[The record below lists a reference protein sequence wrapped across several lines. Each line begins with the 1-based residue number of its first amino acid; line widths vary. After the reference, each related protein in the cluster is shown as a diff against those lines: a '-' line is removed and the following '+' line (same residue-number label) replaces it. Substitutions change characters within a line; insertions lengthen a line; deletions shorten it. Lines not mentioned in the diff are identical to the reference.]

1 MAKIRTPI
9 SLAEAFHLPLEK
21 IVGADIINVS
31 LNVDALLFVDPLLLP
46 LSKHKEMND
55 AADRFHNYF
64 ASLVKIVQAVQKLDD
79 SDVAYREAKRR
90 LTFPEIPGTC
100 LGYGAGS
107 IRGSGV
113 GPEMANRLVATA
125 KAIVDLGVT
134 DPDLFLLLPL
144 LEDDVG
150 PDLISDM
157 VTNVVLEDLAA
168 FTVRNAEALGLS
180 LEKHTVLG
188 TSFTLPTNPTQKQ
201 RTPIFLVPTD
211 VVRALPVALDWE
223 DVGRVA
229 AENQSIRDTFN
240 LYVGDIWK
248 AKTRESKHELRKAL
262 LANAQAVN
270 AYIAAVQGV
279 KPTAYDLSSD
289 PEGEFVWREL
299 RPVIARD
306 YPLPAPLTKKAQTL
320 ADVRVVVEKIIG
332 QFQHLV
338 EERGLWRELW
348 AEKGKPRR
356 EKSVQRL
363 FFAVADSYCEA
374 FNVDISP
381 EVDTGS
387 GEVDF
392 KLSTGYDAK
401 AVVEIKLSDNKRLLH
416 GYEKQLDRYKTAEK
430 TTAGSYVVVV
440 ISDLG
445 ARDEQILE
453 AKNAAVKRGEFV
465 SDVYFIDG
473 MPRAAASVE

>member
-9 SLAEAFHLPLEK
+9 SLGEAFQLPLGR
-21 IVGADIINVS
+21 IVDADIINVS

-46 LSKHKEMND
+46 LSRHKEMND
-55 AADRFHNYF
+55 AADRFQQYF
-64 ASLVKIVQAVQKLDD
+64 ASLVKIVQAIQKLDD

-113 GPEMANRLVATA
+113 GPEMASRLVATG
-125 KAIVDLGVT
+125 KAIVNLGVT

-168 FTVRNAEALGLS
+168 FTARTAEALGLP
-180 LEKHTVLG
+180 LEKHRVLNK
-188 TSFTLPTNPTQKQ
+188 SFTLPTNPTQKL
-201 RTPIFLVPTD
+201 RTPIFLLPTD

-248 AKTRESKHELRKAL
+248 AKTRESKHEMRKTL
-262 LANAQAVN
+262 LANAQTVS

-279 KPTAYDLSSD
+279 KPTSYDFSSD

-299 RPVIARD
+299 RPVLARD
-306 YPLPAPLTKKAQTL
+306 YPLSAPLSKKAQSIS
-320 ADVRVVVEKIIG
+320 DVRIVVEKIVD

-348 AEKGKPRR
+348 AEQGKPRR

-387 GEVDF
+387 GEIDF
-392 KLSTGYDAK
+392 KLSMGYDAR

-416 GYEKQLDRYKTAEK
+416 GYEKQLERYKTAEK
-430 TTAGSYVVVV
+430 TTAGFYVVVV

-445 ARDEQILE
+445 MRDEQLLE
-453 AKNAAVKRGEFV
+453 AKNSAIKRREFV
-465 SDVYFIDG
+465 SRLYFISG
-473 MPRAAASVE
+473 LPRESASVD

>member
-21 IVGADIINVS
+21 IVGAGIINVS

-55 AADRFHNYF
+55 AADRFQHYF

-107 IRGSGV
+107 IHGSGV
-113 GPEMANRLVATA
+113 GPEMASRLVATA

-180 LEKHTVLG
+180 LEDHTVLG

-201 RTPIFLVPTD
+201 RTPVFLVPKD
-211 VVRALPVALDWE
+211 VVRALPIALDWE

-229 AENQSIRDTFN
+229 AENQAIRDTFN
-240 LYVGDIWK
+240 LCVGDIWK
-248 AKTRESKHELRKAL
+248 AKTRESKQEMRKVL
-262 LANAQAVN
+262 LANAQTVS

-299 RPVIARD
+299 RPVLAQD
-306 YPLPAPLTKKAQTL
+306 YPLSSPLSKKAQTL
-320 ADVRVVVEKIIG
+320 SDVRIVVEKIVD

-348 AEKGKPRR
+348 AEQGKPRR

-387 GEVDF
+387 GEIDF

-416 GYEKQLDRYKTAEK
+416 GYEKQLERYKTAEK
-430 TTAGSYVVVV
+430 LAAGFYIVVV

-445 ARDEQILE
+445 RRDAQLLE
-453 AKNAAVKRGEFV
+453 AKNSATRRGEFV
-465 SDVYFIDG
+465 SGLYFVNG
-473 MPRAAASVE
+473 LPRESASVE